1 MPAIPAPLSP
11 DRLYRATDPTALD
24 FLTTDG
30 MARLPGLIHQ
40 PRAREAIGF
49 GTCIS
54 QSGFNIFAIGD
65 NAGRVRDSVR
75 LMLDE
80 AALTEPAPS
89 DWVYVYNFADPQR
102 PKALS
107 LPAGRAPALQKAV
120 HDLIE
125 ELKVA
130 LPAVFESEDYQK
142 QRGAVEQ
149 AIQAKGQAAF
159 AALNEK
165 AQAKNIAILRTPTGF
180 TLAPIKDGKI
190 VPPAEFNDWPREQ
203 QLAVQQAIESLEK
216 DLENTLRGMPRLEK
230 EQRDAVLALERETA
244 RFAMEHPVALVKS
257 AFADLAAVSA
267 HLDEMVKDLL
277 ENVHLFAARQ
287 EASADPMVLMRLD
300 GALERFEVNVMVTQA
315 DHGSTAPVIEEL
327 NPTLANLVGR
337 IEYLQLQ
344 GALITNFRLIKAGSL
359 HRANGGILLLD
370 VRALLSEP
378 YSWSALKRAL
388 TRREIVIED
397 VTRFIGLTTTVS
409 LEPDPIPLNVKVV
422 LFGDRMLYYM
432 LSSVD
437 PDLARHFKV
446 LADFDDEFERTHDNE
461 MMLARMIGGMAKQE
475 GLKPLDRD
483 AVARVIDHGAR
494 IADDQQ
500 RLTLRVELIRDLL
513 TEVSHWAGV
522 AGRQVAT
529 RADVE
534 RAIDQQIARVSRI
547 RELGKSMI
555 LRDIALIA
563 TAGSQVGQ
571 VNGLSVMALGG
582 YAFGKPTRI
591 TCSVRPG
598 AGRII
603 DIEREVELGGPLHS
617 KGVLILS
624 GYLTSRYGQDTPLS
638 LNASL
643 VFEQSYGGVDG
654 DSASSTELYAL
665 LSALSGLPLRQDIAV
680 TGSVNQL
687 GVVQAIGGANEKI
700 EGYFDICTARGLTGT
715 QGVMIPASNAQH
727 LMLRADVIAAC
738 AKGEFSI
745 FPIETIDQGIAL
757 LTGHPVGERGPDGAY
772 PAGTVNRAV
781 ADRLQLFTKL
791 RKEAE
796 ADEED
801 KDKKR

>member
-1 MPAIPAPLSP
+1 MPAAPTPLSP

-24 FLTTDG
+24 FVTTG
-30 MARLPGLIHQ
+30 EMSQLPGLIHQ
-40 PRAREAIGF
+40 ARAREAIGF

-54 QSGFNIFAIGD
+54 QPGFNIFAVGD
-65 NAGRVRDSVR
+65 TAGRVRDSVR

-80 AALTEPAPS
+80 AALGQAAPP

-125 ELKVA
+125 ELKAA
-130 LPAVFESEDYQK
+130 LPALFESEDYQK
-142 QRGAVEQ
+142 QRRAVEQ
-149 AIQAKGQAAF
+149 AIHARGQASF
-159 AALNEK
+159 AALSEK
-165 AQAKNIAILRTPTGF
+165 AQAKNVAILRTPAGF
-180 TLAPIKDGKI
+180 TLAPLKDGKI
-190 VPPAEFNDWPREQ
+190 VPPEDFNAWPRDEQ
-203 QLAVQQAIESLEK
+203 AAIQQAIESLEK
-216 DLENTLRGMPRLEK
+216 DLEDTLRGMPRLEK

-244 RFAMEHPVALVKS
+244 QLAMEHPVEPVKA
-257 AFADLAAVSA
+257 AFADLPEVSA
-267 HLDEMVKDLL
+267 HIEALTKDLL
-277 ENVHLFAARQ
+277 ENVHLFAARL
-287 EASADPMVLMRLD
+287 EAAGDSAMAARLD
-300 GALERFEVNVMVTQA
+300 GALERFEVNVMVTQPGN
-315 DHGSTAPVIEEL
+315 GSDAPVIEEL

-337 IEYLQLQ
+337 VEYLQLQ
-344 GALITNFRLIKAGSL
+344 GALVTNFRLIKAGAL
-359 HRANGGILLLD
+359 HRANGGTLLLD

-378 YSWSALKRAL
+378 YSWNALKRAL
-388 TRREIVIED
+388 TRREVVIED
-397 VTRFIGLTTTVS
+397 VTRFVGLTTTVS
-409 LEPDPIPLNVKVV
+409 LEPEPIPLDVKVV

-432 LSSVD
+432 LSGAD
-437 PDLARHFKV
+437 PDLSRHFKV
-446 LADFDDEFERTHDNE
+446 LADFDDELERDTNNE
-461 MMLARMIGGMAKQE
+461 LMLARMIGGMARQE

-483 AVARVIDHGAR
+483 AVARVIDHAAR

-513 TEVSHWAGV
+513 IEVSHWAGV
-522 AGRQVAT
+522 AGREVAT

-534 RAIDQQIARVSRI
+534 RAIEQQIVRVSRI
-547 RELGKSMI
+547 RELGESMI
-555 LRDIALIA
+555 LRDIALID
-563 TAGSQVGQ
+563 TTGTQIGQ
-571 VNGLSVMALGG
+571 VNGLSVMSLGG

-603 DIEREVELGGPLHS
+603 DIEREVELGGPTHS

-624 GYLTSRYGQDTPLS
+624 GYLTGRYGQDMPLS

-665 LSALSGLPLRQDIAV
+665 LSALAALPLRQDIAV

-687 GVVQAIGGANEKI
+687 GIVQAIGGANQKI
-700 EGYFDICTARGLTGT
+700 EGYFDICAARGLTGT

-727 LMLRADVIAAC
+727 LMLRADVIEAC
-738 AKGEFSI
+738 AAGKFSI
-745 FPIETIDQGIAL
+745 WPIETIDQGIAL
-757 LTGHPVGERGPDGAY
+757 LTGRPVGERAADGTY
-772 PAGTVNRAV
+772 PVDTVNRAV
-781 ADRLQLFTKL
+781 TDRLRLFGRV

-796 ADEED
+796 ADDND
-801 KDKKR
+801 KGAKP

>member
-1 MPAIPAPLSP
+1 MTVVPTPLSA
-11 DRLYRATDPTALD
+11 DRLYRATDPATLD
-24 FLTTDG
+24 FLSTDG
-30 MARLPGLIHQ
+30 MAQLPGLIHQ

-49 GTCIS
+49 GTCIT
-54 QSGFNIFAIGD
+54 QSGFNIFAVGD
-65 NAGRVRDSVR
+65 TAGRVRDSVR

-80 AALTEPAPS
+80 AALSQPAPS

-149 AIQAKGQAAF
+149 AIQAKGQTAF
-159 AALNEK
+159 VALNEK

-180 TLAPIKDGKI
+180 TMVPMKDGKV
-190 VPPAEFNDWPREQ
+190 VPPAEFNDWPRDQ
-203 QLAVQQAIESLEK
+203 QLAAQQAIESLEK
-216 DLENTLRGMPRLEK
+216 DLEDTLRGMSRLEK
-230 EQRDAVLALERETA
+230 EQRDAVSALERQTA
-244 RFAMEHPVALVKS
+244 VIAMEHPVDPVRS
-257 AFADLAAVSA
+257 AFADLPQVLA
-267 HLDEMVKDLL
+267 HLDAFTKDLL
-277 ENVHLFAARQ
+277 ENVHLFAARP
-287 EASADPMVLMRLD
+287 EAAAEPRSD

-315 DHGSTAPVIEEL
+315 DNGSNAPVIEEL

-337 IEYLQLQ
+337 VEYLQLQ
-344 GALITNFRLIKAGSL
+344 GALVTNFRLIKPGAL
-359 HRANGGILLLD
+359 HRANGGTLLLD

-378 YSWSALKRAL
+378 YSWAALKRAL

-397 VTRFIGLTTTVS
+397 VSRFVGLTTTVS
-409 LEPDPIPLNVKVV
+409 LEPDPIPLDVKVV
-422 LFGDRMLYYM
+422 LFGDRSLYYM
-432 LSSVD
+432 LSGAD
-437 PDLARHFKV
+437 PDMARHFKV
-446 LADFDDEFERTHDNE
+446 LADFDDAFERTHDNE

-483 AVARVIDHGAR
+483 AVARVIDHASR

-529 RADVE
+529 KADVE

-555 LRDIALIA
+555 LRDIALIDSS
-563 TAGSQVGQ
+563 GSQIGQ
-571 VNGLSVMALGG
+571 VNGLSVMGLGG
-582 YAFGKPTRI
+582 YSFGRPTRI

-603 DIEREVELGGPLHS
+603 DIEREVELGGPTHS

-624 GYLTSRYGQDTPLS
+624 GYLASRYGQEKPLS

-680 TGSVNQL
+680 TGSVNQH

-700 EGYFDICTARGLTGT
+700 EGYFDICNARGLTGT

-727 LMLRADVIAAC
+727 LMLRGDVVAAC
-738 AKGEFSI
+738 SAGKFSI
-745 FPIETIDQGIAL
+745 WPIETIDQGIAL
-757 LTGHPVGERGPDGAY
+757 LTGHPVGECSADGTY
-772 PAGTVNRAV
+772 PAGSVNRAV
-781 ADRLQLFTKL
+781 ADRLEQFTKL

-796 ADEED
+796 PEEARSP
-801 KDKKR
+801 KP